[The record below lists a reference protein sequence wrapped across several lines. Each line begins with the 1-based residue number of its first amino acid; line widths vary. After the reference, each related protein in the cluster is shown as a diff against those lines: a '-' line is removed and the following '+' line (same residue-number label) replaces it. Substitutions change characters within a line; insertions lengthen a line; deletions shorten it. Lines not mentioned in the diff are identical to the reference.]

1 MEIYRPLR
9 GALFVYELLR
19 LAALIGLFTIL
30 APQEG
35 AGGASPY
42 LVYMTA
48 NGLYP
53 LMALFLW
60 RDMNHYRHYLP
71 LYGAGKALGVFCFY
85 IWGFFMLKSIF
96 EAAGEGSPTFML
108 PVRRFMD
115 LLRLGGSFL
124 ISLGDLFSLLG
135 CWILYSKQ
143 RQAGTS
149 AGGEV

>member
-9 GALFVYELLR
+9 GALFFYELLR

-30 APQEG
+30 APPEG
-35 AGGASPY
+35 TGGALPY
-42 LVYMTA
+42 MVYMTA

-60 RDMNHYRHYLP
+60 RDMKRYRHYLP

-85 IWGFFMLKSIF
+85 IWGFVMLKSVF
-96 EAAGEGSPTFML
+96 EAAGEGSPFFMA
-108 PVRRFMD
+108 PIRRFLD

-143 RQAGTS
+143 RQAGIP